1 MKALMILA
9 LAACGSAAT
18 NGQVEGAAGTIRG
31 VYTAGFEVSEFTP
44 CGADTAMW
52 LETAGK
58 DVWEGHHP
66 GFDASVILE
75 VEGEIEQKAKQDED
89 SLEFQQG
96 FGHLGAYETRILV
109 TRIVSSEPL
118 PEGQDGC

>member
-1 MKALMILA
+1 MKALMIFA
-9 LAACGSAAT
+9 LAACSAAT
-18 NGQVEGAAGTIRG
+18 SADEGRTVRG

-44 CGADTAMW
+44 CGAGTALW
-52 LETAGK
+52 LETKGT
-58 DVWEGHHP
+58 DVWGDHHP
-66 GFDASVILE
+66 GLNGSVILE
-75 VEGEIEQKAKQDED
+75 VEGDIEQKAEQDED
-89 SLEFQQG
+89 SLELQQG